1 MSLATSKFEYIN
13 EDAISDELK
22 CIICSQP
29 FQSPVIIDCKH
40 IFCLSCITTWSRLN
54 VSCPVCRHS
63 FATPGRFA
71 RVTSDTLLSQ
81 LNILLVRCLQCDN
94 TEMKRVEFEAHLERC
109 SKKRISRVSKLFG
122 KPWHSI
128 KTTMRPRNQRRVP
141 MVTTEGSIITNREL
155 RYPVPRA
162 NQMQIPE
169 PRSSTWNANS
179 LQGSSGL
186 RIGIT
191 SVVVA
196 IIEPLILL
204 FIKFMMLVIP
214 LVCIV
219 ICVAFVLIVYLGI
232 FWRVLML
239 FLVISCCLMFQRR
252 NRLDVSH
259 SL

>member
-40 IFCLSCITTWSRLN
+40 MFCLSCITTWSRLN
-54 VSCPVCRHS
+54 VSCPVCRQS
-63 FATPGRFA
+63 FATPGRFT
-71 RVTSDTLLSQ
+71 RVTSETLLSE
-81 LNILLVRCLQCDN
+81 LNILLVRCLQCDK

-109 SKKRISRVSKLFG
+109 SKKRTSRVSKLFG

-128 KTTMRPRNQRRVP
+128 KATIRPRNQQRVP
-141 MVTTEGSIITNREL
+141 MVTAEGNVIANREL
-155 RYPVPRA
+155 GHPLPRA
-162 NQMQIPE
+162 NQIQIPE
-169 PRSSTWNANS
+169 PRSSTWEAS
-179 LQGSSGL
+179 ALQGSSGL

-191 SVVVA
+191 SVFVA

-204 FIKFMMLVIP
+204 FIKFMMLLIP
-214 LVCIV
+214 LVCIA
-219 ICVAFVLIVYLGI
+219 ICVAFALILYLGI

-239 FLVISCCLMFQRR
+239 VLVISCCLMFQRR
-252 NRLDVSH
+252 N
-259 SL
+259 